1 MIDVM
6 KQKLVD
12 PEVTNALQATLGV
25 SMTGTGAANLIGWI
39 DIASSFLSLTIAVVG
54 LVLTIYTII
63 NASHKMRQNRIK
75 TEMDQ
80 LTLDKAR
87 RDFEIISN

>member
-1 MIDVM
+1 MIDAL

-39 DIASSFLSLTIAVVG
+39 DIASSFLSFTIAIVG

-87 RDFEIISN
+87 RDFDSISN

>member
-1 MIDVM
+1 MIDAL
-6 KQKLVD
+6 KQKMLD

>member
-1 MIDVM
+1 MIDEL